1 MPKSSLAPSEI
12 VLLCGDVFAPAETSG
27 GLAETIIGKF
37 TSVAAEPLG
46 RAVLGMA
53 ILAAEQA
60 RTITLE
66 QSRSQGPLAG
76 YVKALFAEPSQ
87 SPVEWPRDSLEGSI
101 GRVATNLGKTT
112 RGSNTIANLLVTLLA
127 EDSPSPWEQVLYRVK
142 WGLESRGLLSS
153 TGITNPA
160 LFRGKEWVLPPE
172 TAKALQAQPVDF
184 LREILT
190 DCERNRPQV
199 WKLLN
204 EDIDRAVER
213 RRQRE

>member
-1 MPKSSLAPSEI
+1 MPRSSLAPSEI

-27 GLAETIIGKF
+27 GLAEIISGK
-37 TSVAAEPLG
+37 SAIVAAEPLG
-46 RAVLGMA
+46 RAILGMA

-60 RTITLE
+60 RSITLE

-76 YVKALFAEPSQ
+76 YVKALFAEPAH

-101 GRVATNLGKTT
+101 ALIATNLGKT
-112 RGSNTIANLLVTLLA
+112 RGGNTIANLVVALLTD
-127 EDSPSPWEQVLYRVK
+127 DSPSPWEYVLYRVK

-153 TGITNPA
+153 TGVTNPS
-160 LFRGKEWVLPPE
+160 LFRGKDWVLPPE
-172 TAKALQAQPVDF
+172 TAKNLQEQPVGM

-190 DCERNRPQV
+190 DCERKRPEV

-204 EDIDRAVER
+204 EDIERAIER